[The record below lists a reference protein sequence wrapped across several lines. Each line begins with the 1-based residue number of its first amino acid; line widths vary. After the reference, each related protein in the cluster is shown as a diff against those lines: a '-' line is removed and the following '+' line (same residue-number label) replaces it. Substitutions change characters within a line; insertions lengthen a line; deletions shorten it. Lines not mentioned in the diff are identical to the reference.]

1 MAFPAIQDFKSR
13 LIDGGARPSLF
24 QMQIQFPT
32 TFLSGVDA
40 GLKAPFHCR
49 LAEIP
54 GESVNPIVIKYAGR
68 EVKFAAA
75 RTYTNLT
82 VTIINDEGFT
92 VRRGIENWMNYMNE
106 RNNNTTTGLSP
117 EGGYGGTGIVTQ
129 YSKTGAAIRNYS
141 FIDMFPVTLAPIPLD
156 WSNDAAIEEY
166 TVDFAYLLWEPGIV
180 TSGGG
185 GAARTLSQIAS
196 GIAGVSQVA
205 QAAAGLTGGR

>member
-1 MAFPAIQDFKSR
+1 MSFPAIQDFKSKM
-13 LIDGGARPSLF
+13 IDGGARPSLF
-24 QMQIQFPT
+24 QMQLLFPT
-32 TFLSGVDA
+32 TFQTLDA
-40 GLKAPFHCR
+40 ALKTPFQCR

-54 GESVNPIVIKYAGR
+54 GESVNPIVVKYAGR

-82 VTIINDEGFT
+82 VTILNDEAFS
-92 VRRGIENWMNYMNE
+92 VRRGLENWMNYMNE

-117 EGGYGGTGIVTQ
+117 EAGYGGTGIVTQ
-129 YSKTGAAIRNYS
+129 YSKTGAAIRSYS
-141 FIDMFPVTLAPIPLD
+141 FIDMFPVNLAPIPLD

-166 TVDFAYLLWEPGIV
+166 TVEFAYLLWEPGIV

-185 GAARTLSQIAS
+185 GGTARTLNQIAS